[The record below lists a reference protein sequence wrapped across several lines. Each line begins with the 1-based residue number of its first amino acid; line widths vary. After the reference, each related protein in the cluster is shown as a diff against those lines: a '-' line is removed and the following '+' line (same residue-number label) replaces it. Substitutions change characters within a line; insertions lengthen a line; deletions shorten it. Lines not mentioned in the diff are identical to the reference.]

1 MQEHQFIEHHHL
13 VVQLLQLMLELKP
26 MLKLKDQLLISL
38 FDLHYFQLKP
48 VIRQQLKL
56 QPVPEF
62 KLILQEKVRMH
73 QYLLVKP
80 KP

>member
-38 FDLHYFQLKP
+38 LDLQLKP

-73 QYLLVKP
+73 QYPLVKP